1 MKHLLPFV
9 LLFCLPALAQI
20 PSYVPVNGLLSYY
33 PFNGNGNDLSPFNN
47 HLTNNGATPTADR
60 FGNANA
66 AYDFNGS
73 NQYLIR
79 NTPSFTFNP
88 NSTFTVSLWHN
99 RVNTASVG
107 IPIMHATTAAGNFI
121 WIYQAGSTS
130 MNFGTNKQQSA
141 WIWASSS
148 TTTNVWTHIVLVYN
162 AGAMSLYKDNILV
175 ASATFTHT
183 NVTSTTLPLYVG
195 RGVSGNYFN
204 GKIDD
209 IGIWNRCLSACE
221 INDLYT
227 ATNTLTTVS
236 AGPDLYACNG
246 GAVTLTGTGAQ
257 TYVWA
262 PNVANGSTFTP
273 TINQT
278 YTLTG
283 FDANG
288 CSAWDQT
295 NILIENFNIDA
306 GQNVTVCQGDSATL
320 TATGAQNIIWNNN
333 DVSNGI
339 PFYPVNSAYI
349 TAFATS
355 PNGCLAMDSVFLTIN
370 PAPIIDAG
378 PDLYTCPGDSI
389 TLSASG
395 GNNLIWNGFI
405 ANNTT
410 FIPNTNATYI
420 VSGESNLGC
429 GGTDTLELFY
439 GTFPDLNAG
448 PDQSICFGE
457 EVILYGTGGI
467 FMFWSNNIADS
478 IPFVPQ
484 LSGSYVLTGASNE
497 GCIGTDTVFVSV
509 NDASSNTIT
518 ASALDSYTLNGQTYT
533 SSGTYTQ
540 ILTNAAGCDSL
551 LTLNLTLDFTG
562 LSDFNNKDFSVYPN
576 PANESV
582 FIEFEPANIGSQLMI
597 YDALGRILLE
607 KTLHLEK
614 TSIDLQEFAS
624 GTYTIRIGSK
634 SKRLEVLR

>member
-1 MKHLLPFV
+1 
-9 LLFCLPALAQI
+9 
-20 PSYVPVNGLLSYY
+20 
-33 PFNGNGNDLSPFNN
+33 
-47 HLTNNGATPTADR
+47 
-60 FGNANA
+60 
-66 AYDFNGS
+66 
-73 NQYLIR
+73 
-79 NTPSFTFNP
+79 
-88 NSTFTVSLWHN
+88 
-99 RVNTASVG
+99 
-107 IPIMHATTAAGNFI
+107 MHATTAAGNFI

-540 ILTNAAGCDSL
+540 ILTNVAGCDSL

-582 FIEFEPANIGSQLMI
+582 FIEFEPANIGSQLVI